1 MQSSLSNC
9 WLPALHQE
17 RLLSGRRAS
26 CSNAANPLPTT
37 RFASRQSIVQG
48 GGHGLD
54 SARVTAGAARGAVV
68 VAAAG
73 RPAPGGKR
81 PGPPGKGSPG
91 GPKGAK
97 GKPSGSSGSSAKPK
111 PKAPGGGAAKPPQR
125 AQSSSSS
132 SSSAG
137 GDSRR
142 PGAAASGLNSRMPR
156 PAGASAAPPEAVQ
169 PPSSALSRMPVA
181 KPMTRGS
188 SPAELSAFAAA
199 RDAADAAE
207 ARARKAKPAGTAA
220 EPDDSTAAA
229 AAAAAATAAAAAAGG
244 PLLGRLMTA
253 NTLAPTREAGGAPS
267 GSGSSSSS
275 GGGGSASAL
284 AQQGLAGPGVAF
296 REAQDDGGGDDDE
309 EEAEELIGEREE
321 GEEEGEEGEEEGDGD
336 GFLLVEDEDAG
347 EGGADDGGD
356 DEGEGEEE
364 LFPEIQLN
372 LPPPTKVKVKAAEYM
387 QSCVTVADCPPP
399 RYPEF
404 AVIGRS
410 NVGKSSLINMI
421 TGRKDLALVS
431 KEPGKTKCINHFI
444 INENWYLVD
453 LPGYGFAK
461 VGFQGR
467 QQFETFTKEYF
478 NTRPNLAM
486 VLLLVDASIKP
497 QRIDLEYAN
506 WLTDNE
512 VPFAIV
518 FTKADKRRKG
528 LTAAV
533 RDSHVTAF
541 KRALLRD
548 LAYLPPSLLT
558 SAARGLGRGELL
570 SFIAGL
576 RVAYERSG
584 RLEAIR
590 QGMI

>member
-1 MQSSLSNC
+1 M
-9 WLPALHQE
+9 
-17 RLLSGRRAS
+17 
-26 CSNAANPLPTT
+26 
-37 RFASRQSIVQG
+37 
-48 GGHGLD
+48 
-54 SARVTAGAARGAVV
+54 
-68 VAAAG
+68 
-73 RPAPGGKR
+73 
-81 PGPPGKGSPG
+81 
-91 GPKGAK
+91 
-97 GKPSGSSGSSAKPK
+97 
-111 PKAPGGGAAKPPQR
+111 
-125 AQSSSSS
+125 
-132 SSSAG
+132 
-137 GDSRR
+137 
-142 PGAAASGLNSRMPR
+142 
-156 PAGASAAPPEAVQ
+156 
-169 PPSSALSRMPVA
+169 
-181 KPMTRGS
+181 
-188 SPAELSAFAAA
+188 
-199 RDAADAAE
+199 
-207 ARARKAKPAGTAA
+207 
-220 EPDDSTAAA
+220 
-229 AAAAAATAAAAAAGG
+229 
-244 PLLGRLMTA
+244 
-253 NTLAPTREAGGAPS
+253 
-267 GSGSSSSS
+267 
-275 GGGGSASAL
+275 
-284 AQQGLAGPGVAF
+284 
-296 REAQDDGGGDDDE
+296 DE
-309 EEAEELIGEREE
+309 QEE
-321 GEEEGEEGEEEGDGD
+321 GEDGEEEEGDSD
-336 GFLLVEDEDAG
+336 GFLLVADEDAG
-347 EGGADDGGD
+347 EEGGADDV
-356 DEGEGEEE
+356 EGEDEEE
-364 LFPEIQLN
+364 GEMFPEIQLN

-467 QQFETFTKEYF
+467 QQFDTFTKEYF

-512 VPFAIV
+512 VPFTIV

-541 KRALLRD
+541 KRALLQD

-558 SAARGLGRGELL
+558 SAAKGLGRGELL